1 MGQVDGSG
9 WEGGWTVWMDGWK
22 DGGRKKGT
30 DRRMDLCVVRKIKWD
45 GIGTVC
51 MVNRDDRRE
60 WGKIK
65 GGVEKRGWNE
75 SEWVGKGIDQQICL
89 IL

>member
-1 MGQVDGSG
+1 MV
-9 WEGGWTVWMDGWK
+9 
-22 DGGRKKGT
+22 
-30 DRRMDLCVVRKIKWD
+30 L
-45 GIGTVC
+45 VC

-65 GGVEKRGWNE
+65 GGVEKRGRSE
-75 SEWVGKGIDQQICL
+75 SEWVGKGIDQQMCL